1 MKKAIAAL
9 LITFSLIILSCS
21 NKNKHNSE
29 SSNDIN
35 HLFASING
43 DIRDFNAIL
52 LSQDMLYAIRTEESY
67 EMHLDTLASVNLNYL
82 DSILNTENAKKAFWL
97 NTYNGLAQAKLFEDS
112 NSYKNDLKAFF
123 KLKNIEIGGIALSL
137 DDIEHGIFRMQDRD
151 DEEVD
156 NFLNTFRLKELD
168 YRIHFSLNCGGN
180 SCPPIAFYEPE
191 KIEKQLNTAIKI
203 YLKQEAFYEKES
215 NTVYAPEI
223 MSWYEDDFGGKKGII
238 SILKNHNIIPDKIKP
253 KLKFKAFNWS
263 LKMRKF

>member
-1 MKKAIAAL
+1 MKKAISAL
-9 LITFSLIILSCS
+9 LIISSLIILSCN

-29 SSNDIN
+29 SSNDIDDF
-35 HLFASING
+35 FASIKG
-43 DIRDFNAIL
+43 DIRDFNAIK
-52 LSQDMLYAIRTEESY
+52 LSQDMLYAIRTEENY
-67 EMHLDTLASVNLNYL
+67 EMQLDTLASVNLNYL
-82 DSILNTENAKKAFWL
+82 DSILNTENIKKAFWL
-97 NTYNGLAQAKLFEDS
+97 NTYNSLAQAILFEDS

-156 NFLNTFRLKELD
+156 KFLNTFRLKELD

-191 KIEKQLNTAIKI
+191 KIEKQLNTAIKT
-203 YLKQEAFYEKES
+203 YLEQEAFYEDES

-223 MSWYEDDFGGKKGII
+223 MSWYKDDFGGKEGII
-238 SILKNHNIIPDKIKP
+238 SILKHHNIIPDKSKP